1 MGVAQEKMDYH
12 RRFIGE
18 RKRDISQ
25 MVRDEKITE
34 LGRLFIK
41 ETLKYKYSL
50 NFKWLGRPIIQ
61 LPQDIIAVQEII
73 WEVKPD
79 LIIETGIAHGGSL
92 IFHASMLELIDGD
105 GIVLGIDIDIRKHNR
120 LEIEKHS
127 MFKRIR
133 MIEGSSVDQPTV
145 DQVHDFTEG
154 RSRILVILDSNHT
167 HDHVLRELEL
177 YSPLVTKGS
186 YLIVLDTV
194 IEDLP
199 EGSFPDRPW
208 GRGNNPRTAVWEF
221 LKTNGRFEIDR
232 NIQNKLVITSAPD
245 GYLKCIKER
254 EG

>member
-1 MGVAQEKMDYH
+1 MDYH
-12 RRFIGE
+12 KRFIEE
-18 RKRDISQ
+18 RKRDIIK
-25 MVRDEKITE
+25 MARDEKITE
-34 LGRLFIK
+34 LGRLFIR

-50 NFKWLGRPIIQ
+50 SFTWLGRPIIQ

-92 IFHASMLELIDGD
+92 VFHASMLELIDGD
-105 GIVLGIDIDIRKHNR
+105 GIVLGIDVDIRKHNR
-120 LEIEKHS
+120 LEIERHP
-127 MFKRIR
+127 MYKRIR
-133 MIEGSSVDQPTV
+133 MIEGSSVDQPIV
-145 DQVHDFTEG
+145 EQVHDFAEG
-154 RSRILVILDSNHT
+154 KSRILVILDSNHT

-199 EGSFPDRPW
+199 EDSFPDRPW

-221 LKTNGRFEIDR
+221 LKTNGRFEIDS

-245 GYLKCIKER
+245 GYLKCLKER
-254 EG
+254 EE

>member
-1 MGVAQEKMDYH
+1 MGVAQEKVDYH
-12 RRFIGE
+12 KRFIDE

-25 MVRDEKITE
+25 MARDEKITE

-50 NFKWLGRPIIQ
+50 NFTWLGRPIIQ

-92 IFHASMLELIDGD
+92 IFHASLLELIDGD

-120 LEIEKHS
+120 LEIEKHP

-145 DQVHDFTEG
+145 DRVHDFSEG
-154 RSRILVILDSNHT
+154 KGRILVILDSNHT

-245 GYLKCIKER
+245 GYLKCIKEW